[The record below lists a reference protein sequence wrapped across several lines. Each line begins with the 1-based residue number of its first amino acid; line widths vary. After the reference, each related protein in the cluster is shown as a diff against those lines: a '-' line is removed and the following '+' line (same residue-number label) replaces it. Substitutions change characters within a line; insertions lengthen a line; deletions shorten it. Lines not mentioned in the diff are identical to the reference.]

1 MTQNTTA
8 QMRDWYKTHEVY
20 PGSLDFDPDGMCQKI
35 CRTARNIGPGY
46 ASALA
51 QQQATP
57 LSLRVYDPEN
67 AVNGMVAFF
76 DDPNDSNPFGHIAT
90 LMGRIKG
97 ADRGS
102 LASCLFR
109 TNSVVANRIV
119 VVRGDYF
126 ERHWGDRFQFFGKT
140 LNGVLL
146 DLPEKK
152 PSRPDPEPESLPNLP
167 KGAVARL
174 ERMLDVY
181 DEMIENHS
189 DKPRFVKAFRRD
201 KREIRQT
208 IERLTNR
215 NRKK

>member
-1 MTQNTTA
+1 MTQHTTA
-8 QMRDWYKTHEVY
+8 QMKQWYKANEVW
-20 PGSLDFDPDGMCQKI
+20 PGSIGFDPDGMCQKI
-35 CRTARNIGPGY
+35 CRTARGIGSGY

-57 LSLRVYDPEN
+57 RDLRVYDVSR
-67 AVNGMVAFF
+67 AVVGMVAFW
-76 DDPNDSNPFGHIAT
+76 DDPNDSNPYGHIAT
-90 LMGRIKG
+90 LVGRAEG
-97 ADRGS
+97 GDRDS
-102 LASCLFR
+102 LGDCFFR
-109 TNSVVANRIV
+109 TNSVVANQIV

-126 ERHWGDRFQFFGKT
+126 ERYWGDRFQFFGKT
-140 LNGVLL
+140 INGVIL
-146 DLPEKK
+146 DLPDRKPEK
-152 PSRPDPEPESLPNLP
+152 PEPEPLPNLP
-167 KGAVARL
+167 KGGVARL